1 MEPARELRPG
11 TAREAG
17 FDAERLE
24 RAFDLVESFVV
35 SGRLPGAVVA
45 VGRRG
50 VLVGPRAY
58 GWAQV
63 VPESQRRPMKVDT
76 LFDLASL
83 TKPMVTAV
91 AAMRLIEM
99 GRLSLGDTVARWLP
113 EVTEGAEGRRWASQ
127 VTVWHLLTHTGGLPG
142 TLRLYRRYRGV
153 EAVMRGLGE
162 TPLRHKPGTT
172 VEYSC
177 SGFILLGEMVARA
190 AGQRLDLFAR
200 DTIFRPLG
208 MHTAC
213 FNPPPQWAER
223 CAATERYPGTDEV
236 VVGKVHDRNAQAM
249 GGVSGNAGLFGTAE
263 DVGRFAWMMVCEGAV
278 GGARVLSTECVRQ
291 MRKLQTAGLGQ
302 PRGLGWVVRDGDEE
316 SPAGRVMSASAF
328 GHTGFTG
335 TSLWI
340 DPDSGAFYVLLTNA
354 IHPTRDNAAHFELRP
369 RFHDL
374 AAGAVLAG

>member
-1 MEPARELRPG
+1 MSPSGEVRPG

-17 FDAERLE
+17 FDPERLE
-24 RAFDLVESFVV
+24 RAFELVESFVA

-45 VGRRG
+45 VGRHG

-58 GWAQV
+58 GWAQLI
-63 VPESQRRPMKVDT
+63 PESQRRPMRVDT

-91 AAMRLIEM
+91 ATMWLVEV
-99 GRLSLGDTVARWLP
+99 GRLSLQDTVAKWLP
-113 EVTEGAEGRRWASQ
+113 EVAEGAEGRHWANR

-142 TLRLYRRYRGV
+142 ILRLYRRYQGV
-153 EAVMRGLGE
+153 DAVLRGLGE
-162 TPLRHKPGTT
+162 TPLRHEPGTA

-177 SGFILLGEMVARA
+177 AGFILLGEMVARA
-190 AGQRLDLFAR
+190 SGRPLDLLAA
-200 DTIFRPLG
+200 DAIFRPVG
-208 MHTAC
+208 MRTVC
-213 FNPPPQWAER
+213 FNPPAEWAGR

-236 VVGKVHDRNAQAM
+236 VVGKVHDRNARAM

-263 DVGRFAWMMVCEGAV
+263 DVARFAWMMVCDGAV
-278 GGARVLSTECVRQ
+278 GEFRVLRPESVRE
-291 MRKLQTAGLGQ
+291 MRKLQTAGLGE
-302 PRGLGWVVRDGDEE
+302 PRGLGWVIRDGDEQ
-316 SPAGRVMSASAF
+316 SSAGRVMSPSAF

-340 DPDSGAFYVLLTNA
+340 DPQSGAFYVLLTNA
-354 IHPTRDNAAHFELRP
+354 IHPTRDNTAHFELRP

-374 AAGAVLAG
+374 AASALLAR